1 MSGPLKLLT
10 LRSPA
15 PQFDPAKGPEGLPQR
30 ILVMPW
36 GDSTTTEGQVIVN
49 ETTLKTL
56 SAFNAARNWDRI
68 ALDFEHSSVPG
79 SPTYKGEPV
88 KVAGYGTLDLVSGE
102 GIYLLMS
109 SWTAEGKEYAAGG
122 HYGDLSPVVQVNKD
136 NEVIGLH
143 SAALCRHGATPGL
156 IFLSASIPNPT
167 PKKPMDPKKPETAD
181 ELFAALKT
189 LLGLG
194 ADAQPADILSGIS
207 SRMKAAAPDEDTKVL
222 SAIQLLST
230 KIDAQDATIKLLSAT
245 HETSE
250 RGTILA
256 TAARE
261 GKVVP
266 AMAKDLNIAQL
277 KQLCAELPVTVP
289 MAQRG
294 VDIHTLMLSSGASLA
309 TPEMAALDERMG
321 VSADDRKK
329 FLGHA

>member
-15 PQFDPAKGPEGLPQR
+15 PQFDPAKGSEGLPQR

-36 GDSTTTEGQVIVN
+36 GDSATTEGQVIVN

-56 SAFNAARNWDRI
+56 SAYNAAQNWDRI

-79 SPTYKGEPV
+79 SATYRGEPV
-88 KVAGYGTLDLVSGE
+88 KVAGYGTLETVANE
-102 GIYLLMS
+102 GVYLLMS
-109 SWTAEGKEYAAGG
+109 SWTPEGREYAAGG
-122 HYGDLSPVVQVNKD
+122 HYGDLSPVVQVNKA

-156 IFLSASIPNPT
+156 IFLSATIPT
-167 PKKPMDPKKPETAD
+167 QTKSMDPKKPQSAD
-181 ELFAALKT
+181 ELLAAL
-189 LLGLG
+189 LSVLGLG
-194 ADAQPADILSGIS
+194 ADAQPADVLAAINDRI
-207 SRMKAAAPDEDTKVL
+207 KAPAKADATEEDTKVL
-222 SAIQLLST
+222 SALAILST

-250 RGTILA
+250 RGSILA
-256 TAARE
+256 AATRE

-266 AMAKDLNIAQL
+266 AMAKGLSIDQIKL
-277 KQLCAELPVTVP
+277 LCAELPVTVP

-294 VDIHTLMLSSGASLA
+294 ADLHTMMLSSGATLA
-309 TPEMAALDERMG
+309 TPDSAKIDALTG
-321 VSADDRKK
+321 VSDDDVKK
-329 FLGHA
+329 YNS